1 MYMDDI
7 ILFAKIEKKT
17 LKILIHAIRIY
28 SQDIGMELDI
38 EKCVM
43 LVIESGKR
51 HMTDE
56 MELSN
61 QDQIRTLGE
70 NGTYKHLSILE
81 ADTVK
86 QVEMKDKIQK

>member
-7 ILFAKIEKKT
+7 ILFAKSEKKP
-17 LKILIHAIRIY
+17 LKTLIHAIRIY

-61 QDQIRTLGE
+61 QDARRKWNLQTFEYLG
-70 NGTYKHLSILE
+70 G
-81 ADTVK
+81 
-86 QVEMKDKIQK
+86 